1 MRSRLLALSTAL
13 AALAIAPAATAV
25 NPERD
30 IVPAPGDIVVTG
42 QCAFPV
48 LGHIEGDEIDTTF
61 FDSSR
66 NPVKQIAVFPGQTL
80 TLTNMV
86 TDDSIT
92 VSDAGSSQVRAE
104 PDGSVKISIMGHG
117 PLPNEIVGE
126 PGLWYLNG
134 GHVVVVLDVEGNPT
148 SIVVRGNV
156 VNLCDR
162 LSP

>member
-1 MRSRLLALSTAL
+1 MQSGLLALSTAL
-13 AALAIAPAATAV
+13 VALAIAPAATAL

-30 IVPAPGDIVVTG
+30 IVPAPDDIVITG

-48 LGHIEGDEIDTTF
+48 LGHIEGGEINTTF
-61 FDSSR
+61 FDRSG

-86 TDDSIT
+86 TDESIT
-92 VSDAGSSQVRAE
+92 VTDAGLFQVRAE
-104 PDGSVKISIMGHG
+104 SGGSVKISITGHG
-117 PLPNEIVGE
+117 PLPSEIVGE

-134 GHVVVVLDVEGNPT
+134 GHVVVVLDAEGNAT

>member
-1 MRSRLLALSTAL
+1 MQSGLLALSTAVV
-13 AALAIAPAATAV
+13 ALAIAPAATAL

-30 IVPAPGDIVVTG
+30 IVPAPDDIVITG

-48 LGHIEGDEIDTTF
+48 LGHIKGGEINTTF
-61 FDSSR
+61 FDRSR

-86 TDDSIT
+86 TDESIT
-92 VSDAGSSQVRAE
+92 VTAAGSSQVRAE
-104 PDGSVKISIMGHG
+104 SGGSVKISITGHG

-134 GHVVVVLDVEGNPT
+134 GHVVVVLDAEGNLT

>member
-1 MRSRLLALSTAL
+1 
-13 AALAIAPAATAV
+13 
-25 NPERD
+25 
-30 IVPAPGDIVVTG
+30 
-42 QCAFPV
+42 
-48 LGHIEGDEIDTTF
+48 
-61 FDSSR
+61 
-66 NPVKQIAVFPGQTL
+66 
-80 TLTNMV
+80 MV

-134 GHVVVVLDVEGNPT
+134 GQVVVVLDPEGNPT

>member
-1 MRSRLLALSTAL
+1 MRSGLLALSIAL
-13 AALAIAPAATAV
+13 VALAIAPAATAV
-25 NPERD
+25 KPERE
-30 IVPAPGDIVVTG
+30 IVPAPDDIVITG

-48 LGHIEGDEIDTTF
+48 LGHIEGGEIKTNF
-61 FDSSR
+61 FDRSG
-66 NPVKQIAVFPGQTL
+66 NAVKQIAVFPGQTL

-86 TDDSIT
+86 TDESIT
-92 VSDAGSSQVRAE
+92 VTAAGSSQVRAE
-104 PDGSVKISIMGHG
+104 SGGSVKISITGHG

-134 GHVVVVLDVEGNPT
+134 GHVVVVLDAEGNPT